1 VEPATSAADALL
13 TAAAVRQRCHRLLAL
28 GLDGKLQH
36 FSVELD
42 RLDAAADLV
51 IDCTR
56 RNYPQFDVPF
66 HSRWRHFTVDGE
78 DQWGR
83 LAAAVAW
90 RDRAERARA
99 AFDLAILSVLLDAG
113 ADARW
118 RYRDPNTG
126 RSFARSEGLALAS
139 LAMFAAGGASQD
151 PGKPLCVDASAL
163 RAMTPDTLGRHFQ
176 VSDANPLPD
185 LVGRLTLL
193 RRLGEVVAANPGVF
207 ARAGAPRPGGLFDY
221 LVETAESRSIAAP
234 RVLSE
239 ILRQLGPIWPGRLK
253 LAGVCLGDCWHHPA
267 IETDDS
273 TSGLVPLHKLSQ
285 WLAYSLIEPL
295 QAAGFGVTDIDGL
308 TGLAEYRNGGLMLD
322 TGVLALRDPA
332 AKNFAH
338 DVGATLVVEWRALT
352 VALLDRLA
360 ESVRQRLGADR
371 DALPLV
377 RLLQGGTWA
386 AGRQI
391 AACKRADAGPPLSVL
406 GDGTVF

>member
-1 VEPATSAADALL
+1 VNTAASAAYSLL

-36 FSVELD
+36 FRIELD
-42 RLDAAADLV
+42 RLDTAANLV

-56 RNYPQFDVPF
+56 RTYPQFDVPL

-78 DQWGR
+78 DRWRR
-83 LAAAVAW
+83 LEAAVTW
-90 RDRAERARA
+90 QDRAERARA

-139 LAMFAAGGASQD
+139 LAMFAAGGTSHD
-151 PGKPLCVDASAL
+151 RRKPLCVDASAL
-163 RAMTPDTLGRHFQ
+163 LAMTPETLGRYFQ

-185 LVGRLTLL
+185 LAGRLTLL
-193 RRLGEVVAANPGVF
+193 RRLGEVVAANPRVF
-207 ARAGAPRPGGLFDY
+207 ARAGRPRPGGLFDY
-221 LVETAESRSIAAP
+221 LVETGDGRAIAAP

-239 ILRQLGPIWPGRLK
+239 ILRHLGPIWPGRLE
-253 LAGVCLGDCWHHPA
+253 LADVCLGDCWRHPG

-295 QAAGFGVTDIDGL
+295 QAAGLDVIDIDGL

-360 ESVRQRLGADR
+360 ESVRQRLGADGG
-371 DALPLV
+371 ALPLV

-391 AACKRADAGPPLSVL
+391 AARKRAQGGPPLTVL